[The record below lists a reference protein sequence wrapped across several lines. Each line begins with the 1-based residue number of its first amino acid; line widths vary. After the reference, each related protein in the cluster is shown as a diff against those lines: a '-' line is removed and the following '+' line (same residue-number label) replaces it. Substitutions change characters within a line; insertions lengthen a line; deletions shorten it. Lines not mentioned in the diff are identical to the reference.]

1 LALKNHYCPLIT
13 GAMTRALPNGFPP
26 MAAWDAGRSGYG
38 FGYEARA
45 VHDEIGAFDW
55 YNSPAYHAI
64 KQHFGETLRL
74 KELKGLINAATFYL
88 KEKQGKRL
96 PDLSRNAKR
105 NFPLLIKYVQANYE
119 FIVPV
124 LPKLS
129 LCDSDRRPLP
139 LLDVRA
145 QNH

>member
-1 LALKNHYCPLIT
+1 MET
-13 GAMTRALPNGFPP
+13 S
-26 MAAWDAGRSGYG
+26 AWETKPSRYG
-38 FGYEARA
+38 FGQEARA
-45 VHDEIGAFDW
+45 VHEEIGDFDW
-55 YNSPAYHAI
+55 HNSLAYCAI
-64 KQHFGETLRL
+64 KRYFGETLRL
-74 KELKGLINAATFYL
+74 KELKGLIYAAALYL

-96 PDLSRNAKR
+96 PDLSRNTKR

-129 LCDSDRRPLP
+129 LCNADKQPLP

-145 QNH
+145 HNQ